1 MPNLLSLTTCCVSP
15 EPRPLPSTG
24 ITRLQRYYGPLR
36 HPKAPGP
43 SLAGVRL
50 AIVDHA
56 VGLPVLRALPL
67 CTCRRHY
74 PGAVTGRFVCSL
86 PQSCQPS
93 PQWQAGRPARR
104 LFRGLLGVHSR
115 CGLHTRAATVI
126 RGSHSKGFNR
136 FVTSTVAPVAS
147 GWSTLP
153 GGTFTHWEAPP
164 YHGARQI
171 ETSGLILTI
180 CRIRIR
186 RFVVYTKPRDERR
199 G

>member
-1 MPNLLSLTTCCVSP
+1 LPNLLSLTTCCVSP

-24 ITRLQRYYGPLR
+24 ITRLQWYYGPLR

-50 AIVDHA
+50 ALVDHA

-115 CGLHTRAATVI
+115 CGLHTCAATVI
-126 RGSHSKGFNR
+126 RGSHSKGFNC

-147 GWSTLP
+147 GWSYRRVGLSPTGKHRLITAHATLRHSA
-153 GGTFTHWEAPP
+153 GWNVCLKA
-164 YHGARQI
+164 AIR
-171 ETSGLILTI
+171 GL
-180 CRIRIR
+180 
-186 RFVVYTKPRDERR
+186 
-199 G
+199 